1 MLVDNF
7 NIKGL
12 SDQEVTEARN
22 TYGNNSLVFKKNNAL
37 LGILKSL
44 LHDPMILLLLLAAV
58 IYFITGSSGDGI
70 FMLIAIV
77 LVSLIAIIQDMRSR
91 NALEKLKAY
100 SQPLCKVIRNEKMVT
115 IPKEEL
121 VMGDSLVVEEG
132 SLVAADGTILH
143 SNDFSVNESVLTG
156 ESFAVRKS
164 KTDTDNKVFSGTTV
178 VGGLAVVQV
187 EAIGNATRL
196 GKIGKTIEE
205 IEEEKSPLELQINAF
220 VKKMIIAG
228 VLVFL
233 VVWAINY
240 FNSYNLPESL
250 LQALTLAMSILPEEI
265 PVALTT
271 FMAMGAWR
279 LMKKGIVVKQMKT
292 VETLGSATVICIDKT
307 GTITENKMSVA
318 KVFVP
323 SVNKI
328 TGVDEQL
335 TAEEKELIELAMWA
349 SEPIPFDPM
358 EIALHQQ
365 YKRNSTNDERPQY
378 RLIHEYPLSGTPPFM
393 THIFENADGKR
404 IIAAKGAVEALLRIS
419 GIPGTEKKQ
428 VEEAVEAL
436 SEQGYRVLA
445 VAQALLEGNDFPS
458 SQQQFPFVLK
468 GIISFYDPPKQNIAA
483 VLNDFYEA
491 GISVKIITGDHAA
504 TTMTIARQVGFRGY
518 EKMITGEELMKIADN
533 RLPDIAASNNIFSRM
548 FPEAKLRIIQ
558 ALKSKKEIV
567 AMTGDGVND
576 GPALKAANIGIAMG
590 KKGSSLAKQSASLIL
605 LDDDLAKMVDAIAMG
620 RKIYANLKKAI
631 QYIISIHI
639 PIILTVFIPLAA
651 GWIYP
656 NIFSPIHIIFLE
668 LIMGPTCSIIYENEP
683 IEKNSMKIGPRP
695 FSENFF
701 NFRELA
707 TSLVQGLAITA
718 GTMGCYWYAV
728 QHGYDEPLTRT
739 MVFTTLISA
748 NIFLTL
754 VNRSFYYSIW
764 VTARYK
770 NILIPV
776 IIGITVLMSAV
787 ILYYEPVTTF
797 FKFRQPGVVQ
807 LLTPVFIGGCSVLWF
822 EIVKMI
828 RRSKRS
834 SLIRQ

>member
-1 MLVDNF
+1 VLVDNF

-12 SDQEVTEARN
+12 SDIEVTEARN
-22 TYGNNSLVFKKNNAL
+22 TYGNNSLVFKKKNPL
-37 LGILKSL
+37 FLILKSL
-44 LHDPMILLLLLAAV
+44 LSDPMIMLLLMAAV

-91 NALEKLKAY
+91 NALEKLKEY
-100 SQPLCKVIRNEKMVT
+100 SQPLCKVIRNEKIVT
-115 IPKEEL
+115 IKKEDL
-121 VMGDSLVVEEG
+121 VVGDSLIVEEG
-132 SLVAADGTILH
+132 TLVAADGTILH

-156 ESFAVRKS
+156 ESFATGKS
-164 KTDTDNKVFSGTTV
+164 KTDIDNKVFSGTTV
-178 VGGLAVVQV
+178 VGGLAVVAV
-187 EAIGNATRL
+187 EAIGNETRL

-228 VLVFL
+228 AVVFL
-233 VVWAINY
+233 IVWAINY
-240 FNSYNLPESL
+240 FNSYNFPESL

-307 GTITENKMSVA
+307 GTITENKMSIA
-318 KVFVP
+318 RVFVP
-323 SVNKI
+323 SIKKI
-328 TGVDEQL
+328 TGIDEALQP
-335 TAEEKELIELAMWA
+335 EEKELIEGAMWA

-358 EIALHQQ
+358 EIAIHQQ
-365 YKRNSTNDERPQY
+365 YERNTPADERPQY

-393 THIFENADGKR
+393 THIFENSTGKR
-404 IIAAKGAVEALLRIS
+404 IIAAKGAPEALLRIS
-419 GIPGTEKKQ
+419 NIPGTEKKQ
-428 VEEAVEAL
+428 VEEAVETL
-436 SEQGYRVLA
+436 SANGYRVLA
-445 VAQALLEGNDFPS
+445 VAHASFEGNHFPA
-458 SQQQFPFVLK
+458 SQQEFNFILK
-468 GIISFYDPPKQNIAA
+468 GIIAFYDPPKQNIAA
-483 VLNDFYEA
+483 VLNDFYQA
-491 GISVKIITGDHAA
+491 GIAVKIITGDNAA

-518 EKMITGEELMKIADN
+518 EKNVTGEGLMKIPGNKLAE
-533 RLPDIAASNNIFSRM
+533 IAASNNIFSRM

-558 ALKSKKEIV
+558 ALKSRKEIV

-656 NIFSPIHIIFLE
+656 NIFSPTHIIFLE

-683 IEKNSMKIGPRP
+683 IEKNSMRAKPRP
-695 FSENFF
+695 FSETFF
-701 NFRELA
+701 NFRELT
-707 TSLVQGLAITA
+707 TSLIQGLAITA

-728 QHGYDEPLTRT
+728 QQGYDELLTRT
-739 MVFTTLISA
+739 MVFTALITA

-754 VNRSFYYSIW
+754 VNRSFYYSIL

-770 NILIPV
+770 NNLIPI
-776 IIGITVLMSAV
+776 IIGITIFITTV

-797 FKFRQPGVVQ
+797 FKFKQPGSFQ
-807 LLTPVFIGGCSVLWF
+807 LLISVFTGCLSVLWF
-822 EIVKMI
+822 EIIKMI
-828 RRSKRS
+828 NRSKQP